1 MSEDDL
7 QGIQT
12 NLNGLSSNQ
21 KKITHVLQQ
30 SLTII
35 NSTRLAIKENR
46 QKIDEILSALVTLTQ
61 QLRNISTSLEKQVH
75 KLDYFVNANLRVSR
89 AVQEVQAMTSEVCSH
104 VEHLYLQLNALALGH
119 LTPSIM
125 APYELKDLLL
135 AIKTKLPQKLRLP
148 GDPKRTYGHSIN
160 FLDVPL
166 PQ

>member
-104 VEHLYLQLNALALGH
+104 VGGGSLMDINECCVSRKNVRKSRKDKLYR
-119 LTPSIM
+119 
-125 APYELKDLLL
+125 
-135 AIKTKLPQKLRLP
+135 IKT
-148 GDPKRTYGHSIN
+148 
-160 FLDVPL
+160 
-166 PQ
+166 